1 MELVTMDLS
10 AQRSSDTGVLEG
22 IMCEGQTSSAM
33 RQKMISP
40 VSMKFAFGCEY
51 RTLTLLDFNKVN

>member
-1 MELVTMDLS
+1 MDLS
-10 AQRSSDTGVLEG
+10 AQTSSDTGVLEG

-51 RTLTLLDFNKVN
+51 RTFNFIRF

>member
-10 AQRSSDTGVLEG
+10 AQTSSDTGVLEG

-33 RQKMISP
+33 RQKN
-40 VSMKFAFGCEY
+40 
-51 RTLTLLDFNKVN
+51 DFSGKYEIRFQL

>member
-10 AQRSSDTGVLEG
+10 AQTSSDTGVLEG
-22 IMCEGQTSSAM
+22 IMCEGKTSSTM
-33 RQKMISP
+33 KQKMISP

-51 RTLTLLDFNKVN
+51 RTFNFIRF